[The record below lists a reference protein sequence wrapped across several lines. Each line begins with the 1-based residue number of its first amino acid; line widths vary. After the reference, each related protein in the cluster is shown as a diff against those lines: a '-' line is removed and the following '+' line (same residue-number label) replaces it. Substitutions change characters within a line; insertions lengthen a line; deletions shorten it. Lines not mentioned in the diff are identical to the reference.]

1 MSGFVCG
8 TCGALTNIFGKE
20 GVQTLASRTG
30 VEVIGEIQKS
40 QDHRLVEKVVRDDR
54 PVEQGLVVIRK
65 ISEG

>member
-30 VEVIGEIQKS
+30 VEVIGKIKKK
-40 QDHRLVEKVVRDDR
+40 RVR
-54 PVEQGLVVIRK
+54 VIGELEQWSGVIGQLNK
-65 ISEG
+65 G